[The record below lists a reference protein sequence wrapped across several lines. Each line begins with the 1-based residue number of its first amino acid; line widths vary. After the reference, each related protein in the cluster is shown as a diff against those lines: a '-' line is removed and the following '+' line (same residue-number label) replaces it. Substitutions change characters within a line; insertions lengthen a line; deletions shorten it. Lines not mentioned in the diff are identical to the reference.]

1 MMTIEDYK
9 ALIKDPSKFKEV
21 YALPEMPTKASLVK
35 VPQGTTIWRGEAA
48 DNKWGI
54 GGGIQIQ
61 IDNWSQYI
69 DERKLWFKLVDKL

>member
-1 MMTIEDYK
+1 MQ
-9 ALIKDPSKFKEV
+9 SCG
-21 YALPEMPTKASLVK
+21 SG
-35 VPQGTTIWRGEAA
+35 GTTIWRGEAA